1 MLLPLL
7 ARDKAESGASYAMC
21 VISEG
26 ARIAGEDNG
35 DDVMRSLPGS
45 DRDEMSVSRR
55 LGRAIKQ
62 RLGFGTVIQELAYLM
77 RAGEP
82 DAMDRM
88 VGLAFGGL
96 AIQLVARNEC
106 ARMVALKD
114 GNYSHVPIG
123 TLEEGE
129 KSVDVSG
136 LYDPSLYRAKVMR
149 VEGMPMF
156 LY

>member
-1 MLLPLL
+1 MAQHLH
-7 ARDKAESGASYAMC
+7 R
-21 VISEG
+21 
-26 ARIAGEDNG
+26 
-35 DDVMRSLPGS
+35 
-45 DRDEMSVSRR
+45 
-55 LGRAIKQ
+55 
-62 RLGFGTVIQELAYLM
+62 ELAHEK
-77 RAGEP
+77 RFGDEIIGFAAGEP

-96 AIQLVARNEC
+96 AVQLLARNEHG
-106 ARMVALKD
+106 RMVALKD

-123 TLEEGE
+123 TLEEGQ